1 MSEIISG
8 LIGAILGCL
17 GTYFTLRFNYRQ
29 LFAEIVSKSRN
40 NWVNIWRDSLAEL
53 IAILDV
59 LKENKTKLDSDC
71 STCSDKKCTNKFDL
85 LVKYNTLK
93 NNILIRLN
101 MNEKLHQE
109 VYLLINKFSYE
120 NNDEEYSKNKE
131 LLMSVSRS
139 LLKEEWERVKDE
151 AGGKRR

>member
-1 MSEIISG
+1 M
-8 LIGAILGCL
+8 
-17 GTYFTLRFNYRQ
+17 FN
-29 LFAEIVSKSRN
+29 I
-40 NWVNIWRDSLAEL
+40 
-53 IAILDV
+53 
-59 LKENKTKLDSDC
+59 
-71 STCSDKKCTNKFDL
+71 
-85 LVKYNTLK
+85 KYNTLK

-120 NNDEEYSKNKE
+120 NNGEEYSKNKE

-151 AGGKRR
+151 AGGIRR